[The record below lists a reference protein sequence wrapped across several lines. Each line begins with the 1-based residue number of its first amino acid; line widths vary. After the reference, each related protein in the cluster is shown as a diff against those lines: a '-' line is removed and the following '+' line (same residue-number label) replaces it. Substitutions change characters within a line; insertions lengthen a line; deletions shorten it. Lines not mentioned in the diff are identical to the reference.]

1 MAKAETRIDS
11 ASARTFAALLCL
23 LVASVES
30 APLTAQ
36 SSANAVELL
45 AAFSGKPAIQYQPLF
60 QFSQESRIVAV
71 EMYAVGTENTTAQY
85 SGREH
90 AWHVVNNIL
99 RITTA
104 DGFEGISGVDTYYE
118 AEFTEQALLELH
130 SVAADLLALQSMDPV
145 VVGAML
151 KRSRPELSDEVRAS
165 IDIALW
171 DLAARRADRP
181 LYQLLGGQRDSMEPY
196 ASLPFY
202 HTLPEYVDA
211 VNKYATL
218 GYSAFKFHVWG
229 SIEEDVRL
237 VELIQQTFADSG
249 YRFMIDLEGAYGFE
263 DALRLGGV
271 MDERLFI
278 TLEAPIDDQ
287 LLEQYAQLRSRLAV
301 AIVPAGYNIYT
312 PEFMRQGIETA
323 AWDAGRFDAT
333 AVGGISTALQLLT
346 IANDANLTIDIQ
358 SWGHSLAQAANL
370 HLMLANE
377 RTRYF
382 EAPMPKQAYEFGMKN
397 GDLLDVGRVIAPR
410 GSGLGIDVNWEYL
423 ATADFYRKLSSEE

>member
-1 MAKAETRIDS
+1 M
-11 ASARTFAALLCL
+11 FAALLCL
-23 LVASVES
+23 LVASVGS

-45 AAFSGKPAIQYQPLF
+45 AAFSGEPAIQYQPLF

-71 EMYAVGTENTTAQY
+71 EIYAVGTESTTAQY

-118 AEFTEQALLELH
+118 VEFTEQALLELH
-130 SVAADLLALQSMDPV
+130 SVAADLLALQSLDPV

-181 LYQLLGGQRDSMEPY
+181 LYQLLGGRRDSMEPY

-211 VNKYATL
+211 VNEYATL
-218 GYSAFKFHVWG
+218 GYRAFKFHVWC
-229 SIEEDVRL
+229 SI
-237 VELIQQTFADSG
+237 
-249 YRFMIDLEGAYGFE
+249 
-263 DALRLGGV
+263 
-271 MDERLFI
+271 
-278 TLEAPIDDQ
+278 
-287 LLEQYAQLRSRLAV
+287 
-301 AIVPAGYNIYT
+301 
-312 PEFMRQGIETA
+312 
-323 AWDAGRFDAT
+323 
-333 AVGGISTALQLLT
+333 
-346 IANDANLTIDIQ
+346 
-358 SWGHSLAQAANL
+358 
-370 HLMLANE
+370 
-377 RTRYF
+377 
-382 EAPMPKQAYEFGMKN
+382 
-397 GDLLDVGRVIAPR
+397 
-410 GSGLGIDVNWEYL
+410 
-423 ATADFYRKLSSEE
+423 